1 MSNISFIV
9 PVYNQEKD
17 IENFLN
23 TICAVNIP
31 DIEIICI
38 DDGSTDKTS
47 VLLDRAVEKDN
58 RIKAY
63 HIGNRGPGYARNYGI
78 SKACSKYIAF
88 CDSDDRIYTD
98 VYEKMY
104 DTIES
109 EGKDLV
115 LTNFREVFDSGKI
128 VNRTYSFSEENDHWG
143 LLSQIAL
150 YAKIFSLD
158 FIKRNNITFPDFYQG
173 EDRVFLGKV
182 VVAKPDFIWMDEIS
196 YDYLRH
202 ENSEIETLTHT
213 YSFNHFEQRID
224 CWKEFYHICINVFP
238 EETEIHILQGMSFI
252 YKMWTKLPLET
263 KGKALEKVR
272 ELLRLSDHEGH
283 LNWNIFG
290 LPLHQLLETSS
301 FEEYAKAVNERS
313 TKSVIN
319 EHKKTDQ
326 PVVTII
332 IPMYN
337 VGKYLRQCL
346 QSLVSQTFED
356 FEIICV
362 DDGSEDNTIEIV
374 QEFMTFDKRISLLQQ
389 NHGMAGVARNYG
401 MTKARGEYYLFLDGD
416 DFFEPQMLEMSVK
429 KIKEDDAD
437 ICMFDAQ
444 LYYENTKE
452 TKRVATYLKHDFLP
466 EEIPFEGK
474 SYKYIFNLSTASPWN
489 KLIKKSLVDEYNI
502 QFMPLPRCNDV
513 YFIFMT
519 MAVARRIT
527 ILEDVFVNYRQSD
540 TSLQANNDKS
550 PYNWYAALVQ
560 LKSKLEELGIFKDVE
575 QSFMNYALSLSIY
588 NLFSLKD
595 VNVFCEF
602 YNKAKAEMFGNLG
615 LPDYDPAEFYSVN
628 KDKYEKFCAV
638 LEYTPEE
645 YMYNEIKKL
654 KEEKFWWMKR
664 AKTAENKLKKS
675 EKKVKSIKRSETFR
689 VGKAILY
696 IPRKILRLIPRKYLR
711 KMKKLILRK

>member
-1 MSNISFIV
+1 
-9 PVYNQEKD
+9 
-17 IENFLN
+17 
-23 TICAVNIP
+23 
-31 DIEIICI
+31 
-38 DDGSTDKTS
+38 
-47 VLLDRAVEKDN
+47 
-58 RIKAY
+58 
-63 HIGNRGPGYARNYGI
+63 
-78 SKACSKYIAF
+78 
-88 CDSDDRIYTD
+88 
-98 VYEKMY
+98 
-104 DTIES
+104 
-109 EGKDLV
+109 
-115 LTNFREVFDSGKI
+115 
-128 VNRTYSFSEENDHWG
+128 
-143 LLSQIAL
+143 
-150 YAKIFSLD
+150 
-158 FIKRNNITFPDFYQG
+158 
-173 EDRVFLGKV
+173 
-182 VVAKPDFIWMDEIS
+182 
-196 YDYLRH
+196 
-202 ENSEIETLTHT
+202 
-213 YSFNHFEQRID
+213 
-224 CWKEFYHICINVFP
+224 
-238 EETEIHILQGMSFI
+238 
-252 YKMWTKLPLET
+252 
-263 KGKALEKVR
+263 
-272 ELLRLSDHEGH
+272 
-283 LNWNIFG
+283 
-290 LPLHQLLETSS
+290 
-301 FEEYAKAVNERS
+301 
-313 TKSVIN
+313 
-319 EHKKTDQ
+319 
-326 PVVTII
+326 
-332 IPMYN
+332 
-337 VGKYLRQCL
+337 
-346 QSLVSQTFED
+346 
-356 FEIICV
+356 
-362 DDGSEDNTIEIV
+362 
-374 QEFMTFDKRISLLQQ
+374 MTFDKRISLLQQ

-416 DFFEPQMLEMSVK
+416 DFFKPQMLEMSVK

-675 EKKVKSIKRSETFR
+675 EKKVKNIKRSETFR